1 MNVYEEAHDLAR
13 AIKESNEFKEF
24 DALRQEVEKDEQLS
38 SMLKDFQMKQIQL
51 QTQQMSG
58 EAMDPSMMGQVQSLY
73 AMLAAKPQ
81 AAQYLQ
87 AQARFSIMMKDV
99 TEILA
104 DAMNLKS
111 ML

>member
-24 DALRQEVEKDEQLS
+24 DALRKEVEQDEQLS
-38 SMLKDFQMKQIQL
+38 AMLKDFQMKQLQL

-58 EAMDPSMMGQVQSLY
+58 EETDPSIMGQIQSLY